1 MVDYQSYSGAQIEAI
16 LPDVAG
22 LRIRVFRDYP
32 YLYDGNREYEEK
44 YLQGLARNERSLVA
58 VARVDGAVVGAA
70 TALPLASDAE
80 ILGGI
85 DRQFA
90 KLGLDARD
98 YYYYSEI
105 VVDAAHRGHGI
116 AREFYRRRKDRAV
129 ALGYRKVCFA
139 AIEREPGVLPAPADY
154 FDPAPMW
161 ATMGFVKHP
170 GIFVTFRWPTL
181 TPAGT
186 QDMDHRLVF
195 WLKDL
200 T

>member
-1 MVDYQSYSGAQIEAI
+1 
-16 LPDVAG
+16 VAG

-32 YLYDGNREYEEK
+32 YLYDGNRAYEEH

-58 VARVDGAVVGAA
+58 VARVDGAVVAAA
-70 TALPLASDAE
+70 TALPLGNDAE
-80 ILGGI
+80 ILAGI

-105 VVDAAHRGHGI
+105 VVDAAHRGRGI
-116 AREFYRRRKDRAV
+116 AREFYRRRRDRAI

-139 AIEREPGVLPAPADY
+139 AIVREPGVLPAPADY

-161 ATMGFVKHP
+161 TALGFVQHP
-170 GIFVTFRWPTL
+170 DISVTFRWPTL

-186 QDMDHRLVF
+186 QEIDHRLVF
-195 WLKDL
+195 WLSDL
-200 T
+200 G